1 MQIHTGVSFFRLS
14 MALARFL
21 LRAARRQACIF
32 QMDAF
37 NWPAQFGA
45 AKTAT
50 WNNRRLGSA
59 NASAV
64 FEVRYRDSPGG
75 KAPRIERQV
84 VVSIEKC
91 RDSAITAAAY
101 GC

>member
-1 MQIHTGVSFFRLS
+1 MQIHTRASFSCLS
-14 MALARFL
+14 MTLVRFL
-21 LRAARRQACIF
+21 LRAARRQAFAF

-37 NWPAQFGA
+37 SWLAQFLA

-59 NASAV
+59 NGNAV
-64 FEVRYRDSPGG
+64 FEVRHRDSPGG

-84 VVSIEKC
+84 VVSTEKC